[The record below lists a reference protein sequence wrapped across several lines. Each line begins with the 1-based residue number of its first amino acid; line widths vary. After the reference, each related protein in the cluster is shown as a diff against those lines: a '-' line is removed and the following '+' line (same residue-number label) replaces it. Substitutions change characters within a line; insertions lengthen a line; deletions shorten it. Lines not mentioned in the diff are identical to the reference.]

1 MKIAN
6 RDARKFVQQQHP
18 FQGSNLFAQY
28 FCVDPKD
35 PDPGQS
41 GYVVYS
47 YGPHH
52 PLLVSVTID
61 GRDEWFA
68 NEDGYSQSTK
78 RHMTQC
84 RPDIYYTKGAIE
96 LHWLSTAWMK
106 RLVQGGY
113 RELAKARIVEGV
125 AA

>member
-6 RDARKFVQQQHP
+6 RDARQWVVKQHP
-18 FQGSNLFAQY
+18 FEGSNLFGQL

-35 PDPGQS
+35 PSPGQS

-52 PLLVSVTID
+52 PLLVAVHID
-61 GRDEWFA
+61 GQDHWFA

-78 RHMTQC
+78 RHMSQC
-84 RPDIYYTKGAIE
+84 RPDTYSQGSVT
-96 LHWLSTAWMK
+96 LNWLSTAWMK

-113 RELAKARIVEGV
+113 RELVKARVVEGV